1 MVVGHDECGYYASM
15 NTRRAFCWALAS
27 GAISAKAT
35 TPLNIGV
42 GTFSYHTLS
51 MDDMIVQL
59 TRLKIKE
66 IEMSRGEFMLMRP
79 PTAEMC
85 HAARDKFDRAG
96 IRCVSYYT
104 ATIKTDEDLD
114 LAVQFA
120 KIFGARNVS
129 GDATGSILNRIDRR
143 FTAEGLTFGIH
154 NHWFKQ
160 KFAYESVDDVLRG
173 LSGLSAT
180 MGATLDV
187 GQMAACGQDPVDAVT
202 RLAPHLKVVHLK
214 DVAGAGAE
222 HNVLFGRGIVNILAI
237 MKELRAIGFK
247 GLVAIEY
254 EKEGNSDEDMKYLV
268 EFARRLA

>member
-1 MVVGHDECGYYASM
+1 MVIGHGERGYYTSM
-15 NTRRAFCWALAS
+15 NTRRAFCGALAS
-27 GAISAKAT
+27 AAMSARAA

-66 IEMSRGEFMLMRP
+66 IEMSRGEFMLMKP
-79 PTAEMC
+79 PTREMC
-85 HAARDKFDRAG
+85 QMARDKFDRAG

-104 ATIKTDEDLD
+104 ATIKTEEDLN

-129 GDATGSILNRIDRR
+129 GDATGPILNRIDQR
-143 FTAEGLTFGIH
+143 FTSEGLTFGIH

-173 LSGLSAT
+173 LSGLSKT

-187 GQMAACGQDPVDAVT
+187 GQMAACGQDPVDAVK
-202 RLAPHLKVVHLK
+202 RLAHYLKVVHLK

-222 HNVLFGRGIVNILAI
+222 HNVLFGHGVAAHALRGTG
-237 MKELRAIGFK
+237 EK
-247 GLVAIEY
+247 GEV
-254 EKEGNSDEDMKYLV
+254 V
-268 EFARRLA
+268 RLTRMRDGAEVGERKKRK